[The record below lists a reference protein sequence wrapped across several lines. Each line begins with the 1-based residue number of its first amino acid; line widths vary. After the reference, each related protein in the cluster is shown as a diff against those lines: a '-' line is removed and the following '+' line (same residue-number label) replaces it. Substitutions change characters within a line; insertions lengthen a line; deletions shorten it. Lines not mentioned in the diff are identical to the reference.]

1 MLRIMIKHIDF
12 KSHDITILLDISVH
26 SFRSTQ
32 TDDIEQRVSPQR
44 LPNQQIRL
52 NMHCLLR

>member
-1 MLRIMIKHIDF
+1 MLRLMIKHVDI
-12 KSHDITILLDISVH
+12 KSHDIKILLDISVR

-32 TDDIEQRVSPQR
+32 ANDIEQRVSPQR